1 MQRQILLL
9 AAIFILFFNTYS
21 QDFWQQ
27 TNGPCGGSIR
37 SLAINQSGYIFA
49 GTSNGG
55 IFRSTNYGDNWTEVN
70 SGLLDT
76 NVGNWYSSTNVRAL
90 IVSPWGIYAGTEAGV
105 FRSINN
111 GENWVETGL
120 SAGYIRSLAVN
131 SSGHIFAGVF
141 WGGVYRSTDYGDSW
155 TLLNNF
161 YNSTVYSLAINDSG
175 HIFAASEWNV
185 YRSKDNGDTWTQINN
200 GLYGA
205 ADYLS
210 LAINSSGYIF
220 AGNEYNEVYRST
232 DNGDSWTLINNG
244 IVGWLNKQMDL
255 FFCYLSGR
263 FHSCRN

>member
-55 IFRSTNYGDNWTEVN
+55 I
-70 SGLLDT
+70 
-76 NVGNWYSSTNVRAL
+76 
-90 IVSPWGIYAGTEAGV
+90 

-161 YNSTVYSLAINDSG
+161 YNS
-175 HIFAASEWNV
+175 
-185 YRSKDNGDTWTQINN
+185 
-200 GLYGA
+200 
-205 ADYLS
+205 
-210 LAINSSGYIF
+210 
-220 AGNEYNEVYRST
+220 
-232 DNGDSWTLINNG
+232 
-244 IVGWLNKQMDL
+244 
-255 FFCYLSGR
+255 
-263 FHSCRN
+263 